1 MTLPSSVSESSRF
14 LQVIEIGLGTWQ
26 WGDRFIWQFGHGYD
40 ENEVRQAFFTA
51 VQEGIRLVD
60 TAEVYGNGRSE
71 RLLGTFLKETEE
83 PILVATKFMPFPWR
97 LSRRSLLRSLRR
109 SLERLGL
116 KQVDLYQIHWPFPP
130 ISIETW
136 MEAMVEAVEQGL
148 TRAVGVSNYNLTQMM
163 QAYAALQ
170 RHGLTLASNQVKYS
184 LLDRRVEKNGLLA
197 RCKELGVRLIA
208 YSPLEMGL
216 LSGKYGPENP
226 PPGARGARYRRMLS
240 SLPPLIQRLREIGR
254 EHAGKSPAQVALNWL
269 ICKGALPIP
278 GAKNAAQAAQ
288 NAGAAGWRL
297 SEDEVAEL
305 DALSDSIA
313 QAMEG

>member
-1 MTLPSSVSESSRF
+1 MSSPAIPDSVRF
-14 LQVIEIGLGTWQ
+14 LHAVEIGLGAWQ

-40 ENEVRQAFFTA
+40 ENEIRQAFLTA
-51 VQEGIRLVD
+51 VQEGVRFID

-71 RLLGTFLKETEE
+71 RLLGTFLKEIEE

-97 LSRRSLLRSLRR
+97 LSRRSLLRSLRH
-109 SLERLGL
+109 SLERMGL

-130 ISIETW
+130 VPIETW
-136 MEAMVEAVEQGL
+136 MDAMAEAVEQGL
-148 TRAVGVSNYNLTQMM
+148 TRAVGVSNYNLSQMM

-184 LLDRRVEKNGLLA
+184 LLDRRVEKDGLLA

-216 LSGKYGPENP
+216 LTGKYGPQNP
-226 PPGARGARYRRMLS
+226 PPGVRGARYRRLLAL
-240 SLPPLIQRLREIGR
+240 LPPLIERLTEIGR
-254 EHAGKSPAQVALNWL
+254 EHAGRSPAQVALNWL

-278 GAKNAAQAAQ
+278 GAKNAKQAAQ

-297 SEDEVAEL
+297 SEAEVAEL
-305 DALSDSIA
+305 DELSDSIA
-313 QAMEG
+313 RALEK